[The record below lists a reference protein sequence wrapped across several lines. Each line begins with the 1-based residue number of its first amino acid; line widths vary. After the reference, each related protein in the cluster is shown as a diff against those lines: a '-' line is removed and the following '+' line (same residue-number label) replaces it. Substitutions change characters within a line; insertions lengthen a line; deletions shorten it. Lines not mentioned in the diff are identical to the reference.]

1 VCRMFRRIRDRIA
14 LYKLNRQE
22 RKLNAEGERIHKEAR
37 EKKDQSIVDE
47 WYGTTAYWQY
57 EEIQWSR
64 KKIPSDALLQEADEL
79 HLPRPQ
85 YGDKDKWEEDRP
97 QMVTDY
103 VLTPEAMAELRT
115 TIRKEKRERRETV
128 EWWVKIIGGLITI
141 GTGLVGALI
150 GLVSV
155 WKHR

>member
-1 VCRMFRRIRDRIA
+1 MFRGIRERTA
-14 LYKLNRQE
+14 LYKLNRRE
-22 RKLNAEGERIHKEAR
+22 KKLDAEGERVHKEAK
-37 EKKDQSIVDE
+37 EKKDRRIVDE
-47 WYGTTAYWQY
+47 WYGTFASY
-57 EEIQWSR
+57 EYDDIEWSR
-64 KKIPSDALLQEADEL
+64 KRIVSDNLIKEADEL

-85 YGDKDKWEEDRP
+85 YGDKDKWEIDKPPMAVGEA
-97 QMVTDY
+97 
-103 VLTPEAMAELRT
+103 LTPEAMVDLRAV
-115 TIRKEKRERRETV
+115 IRKEKRERRETV